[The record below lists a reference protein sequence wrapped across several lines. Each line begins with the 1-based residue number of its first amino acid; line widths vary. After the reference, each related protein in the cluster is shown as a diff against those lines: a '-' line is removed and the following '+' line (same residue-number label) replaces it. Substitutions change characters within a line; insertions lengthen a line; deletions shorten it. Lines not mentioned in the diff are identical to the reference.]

1 MVSYSCQQCFNINYF
16 ITTNLFIMC
25 YTSPKVTILVP
36 NYNHALFLRERINSI
51 LSQTYQNFEI
61 ILMDDCSSDNSLEIL
76 NEFKTH
82 HKVSHCF
89 FNKFNEGYGKQW
101 KKGISVAKGE
111 YIWIAESD
119 DFADETFLA
128 ELIPMLDENPNA
140 GLVYCQ
146 SYKVDEQ
153 SNINK
158 INSDWT
164 SDLDDKRWDSNFTNN
179 GLHEINNYLCKKCT
193 IPNASG
199 VLFRK
204 SKLNLNDIQ
213 EDFIKMGDW
222 YLWISILKKTELIF
236 SSKPLN
242 YFRDTSFSTRVLDTV
257 PKLLKWYQE
266 KITILNYLN
275 RITNKRNRFVNDE
288 LNKMIEEYIKIVS
301 IKKLLFSKFYF
312 SEFIFTNFIF
322 VNQKLLLKFDF
333 KKYLKR
339 LF

>member
-1 MVSYSCQQCFNINYF
+1 M
-16 ITTNLFIMC
+16 TT
-25 YTSPKVTILVP
+25 TEPKVTILVT
-36 NYNHALFLRERINSI
+36 NYNHASFLNERLNSI
-51 LSQTYQNFEI
+51 LNQSYQNFEI
-61 ILMDDCSSDNSLEIL
+61 ILMDDCSSDNSLSVLEEYK
-76 NEFKTH
+76 NH
-82 HKVSHCF
+82 PKVSNCI
-89 FNKFNEGYGKQW
+89 FNLKNEGYGKQW

-119 DFADETFLA
+119 DFADRTFLA
-128 ELIPMLDENPNA
+128 ELVPMLDENPNA

-153 SNINK
+153 SNIIK

-164 SDLDDKRWDSNFTNN
+164 ADLDDKRWDSNFINN
-179 GLHEINNYLCKKCT
+179 GLDEINNYLCKKCT

-213 EDFIKMGDW
+213 VDFIKMGDW

-236 SSKPLN
+236 CSKPLN
-242 YFRDTSFSTRVLDTV
+242 YFRDTSYSTRVLDTV

-275 RITNKRNRFVNDE
+275 SITHKRNRFVKYE
-288 LNKMIEEYIKIVS
+288 LKKMIEEYVKIVS
-301 IKKLLFSKFYF
+301 IKELLFSKFYF
-312 SEFIFTNFIF
+312 SEFVFTNFIL

-333 KKYLKR
+333 KKYFKR
-339 LF
+339 ILYNFKN